1 MPVSWLMTGNEA
13 ASGRDSLSMTQG
25 KLTMKKSIA
34 ILLAAGMVAQPLI
47 AAAPPYATEAPIA
60 YMKDLSSGAVLYDKG
75 GETRMPPASM
85 AKMMTA
91 HVAFRLI
98 QRGELKLDQK
108 MTVRP
113 ETWQKWH
120 GPAAGST
127 MFLAAGEE
135 VSVENLLHGI
145 VTLSGNDACVVL
157 AEGIAGTEQAFVVLM
172 NEEAKRMGLKNSHFG
187 TSNGWPDEGVTY
199 VSAEDLAKLAQ
210 ATIEETPDLYKRFY
224 ATRSFTWGK
233 TMGGADINQANR
245 NPILGKIAG
254 ADGLKTG
261 HTEEA
266 GFGFT
271 GSAEQDGRRLVMVVA
286 GLNSFNSRITESV
299 RFMDWGFKAWK
310 AQPLFKKGQTVE
322 TAEVQLGSASS
333 VPLVAPQNMAVTLPR
348 TASANV
354 KVKVVYTGP
363 IKAPIAKGQPIAQL
377 VIQTA
382 DTPPQI
388 MPLVA
393 GEDVA
398 EAGMFGRLWN
408 GLKSLFG

>member
-1 MPVSWLMTGNEA
+1 MN
-13 ASGRDSLSMTQG
+13 
-25 KLTMKKSIA
+25 KSVAA
-34 ILLAAGMVAQPLI
+34 ILFVGLLASPLT
-47 AAAPPYATEAPIA
+47 AAAPPYTSEAPIA
-60 YMKDLSSGAVLYDKG
+60 YLKDLSSGAVLYDKG
-75 GETRMPPASM
+75 GETRIPPASM

-98 QRGELKLDQK
+98 QKGELKLDTK
-108 MTVRP
+108 FTVRP
-113 ETWQKWH
+113 ETWKQWH
-120 GPAAGST
+120 GPQAGST
-127 MFLAAGEE
+127 MFLSAGEQ
-135 VSVENLLHGI
+135 VSVEDLLHGI

-157 AEGIAGTEQAFVVLM
+157 AEGIAGTEQAFVALM
-172 NEEAKRMGLKNSHFG
+172 NQEGARLGLKNSHFG

-199 VSAEDLAKLAQ
+199 VTAEDLAKLAQ
-210 ATIEETPDLYKRFY
+210 ATIEETPDLYKKFY

-233 TMGGADINQANR
+233 TMGGRDIEQGNR
-245 NPILGKIAG
+245 NPILGKVAG

-261 HTEEA
+261 HTQEA

-286 GLNSFNSRITESV
+286 GLPTYNGRIAESV

-310 AQPLFKKGQTVE
+310 AQPLFKQGQTVE
-322 TAEVQLGSASS
+322 TAEVQLGSATS

-348 TASANV
+348 TASTNINV
-354 KVKVVYTGP
+354 KVAYTGP
-363 IKAPIAKGQPIAQL
+363 IKAPIRKGDRIAEL
-377 VIQTA
+377 IVSTP

-393 GEDVA
+393 GEDVS
-398 EAGMFGRLWN
+398 EAGIFGRLWN